1 MDAFA
6 RESVVLHRQE
16 GVAASARRIRA
27 LVRRHTYLLRKS
39 WPRIVSLMYY
49 STVTMVLW
57 AFITIYLAPTTDIL
71 RDAPGF
77 FLGAVLLWEVL
88 FRGQLGVSL
97 TFIEEMHAR
106 NLGSL
111 FVSPL
116 RLFEFIG
123 GQVVLSAL
131 RTLIGVGGACLVAW
145 LLFHYSIFTLGFPLI
160 AFFVQLLVF
169 GWAIGLAVSGMI
181 LRWGMGAEELAWAA
195 VFLIAP
201 VSGVYYPIDVLPAPL
216 QVVANLLPSAHAFEG
231 MRALLLNGV
240 FRWDHFWFA
249 AGLDLGYLAA
259 GIALFA
265 AALRHA
271 REQGTLLQMGE

>member
-106 NLGSL
+106 NLGRDRKS
-111 FVSPL
+111 
-116 RLFEFIG
+116 
-123 GQVVLSAL
+123 VV
-131 RTLIGVGGACLVAW
+131 
-145 LLFHYSIFTLGFPLI
+145 
-160 AFFVQLLVF
+160 
-169 GWAIGLAVSGMI
+169 
-181 LRWGMGAEELAWAA
+181 
-195 VFLIAP
+195 
-201 VSGVYYPIDVLPAPL
+201 
-216 QVVANLLPSAHAFEG
+216 
-231 MRALLLNGV
+231 
-240 FRWDHFWFA
+240 
-249 AGLDLGYLAA
+249 
-259 GIALFA
+259 
-265 AALRHA
+265 
-271 REQGTLLQMGE
+271 